1 MKRIAFIAFGHTG
14 STFPLAQKLSE
25 RGYFVDYYIVNN
37 CLGNIEGADF
47 VSHKYGYGISK
58 VDRCYWLTLSEFF
71 NENVTL
77 YLIKIFRPFQSVPM
91 VRDICKKIRY
101 MQINNICNS
110 INAKSYDFINIIGRY
125 DVEDIILFTKKLS
138 TSVCISLHEVCNHIH
153 PDFSSPTK
161 LLQYLFSEK
170 KNIIVHSDNSKN
182 DILKY
187 CDADIKC
194 IKNINFGLFSSY
206 SYIKSN
212 DNISLP
218 DKYALL
224 FGRFTPYKGLDI
236 LYEAVNLLP
245 IECRTYKFVIA
256 GSGNSEILDKMKNDD
271 RFVIINKYLTNS
283 DLVTLI
289 EKSQFVLCPYKSIS
303 QSGIPQ
309 TVYVFDKPII
319 ASELDA
325 FKNIIINEK
334 LGLLFPINDSKIL
347 AEKIKLLIV
356 NTELYESIIEN
367 IKSVEDIL
375 PHYSWEKIVTD
386 YVSLISHN

>member
-25 RGYFVDYYIVNN
+25 RGYLVDYYVVNS
-37 CLGNIEGADF
+37 CLDNIEGADF
-47 VSHKYGYGISK
+47 APHKYGYGISK

-77 YLIKIFRPFQSVPM
+77 YLIKIFRPFQSVPI

-101 MQINNICNS
+101 MQINNICNN
-110 INAKSYDFINIIGRY
+110 INAKSYDFINIVGRY
-125 DVEDIILFTKKLS
+125 DVGDIISFSKKLKGP
-138 TSVCISLHEVCNHIH
+138 VYISLHEVCNHIH
-153 PDFSSPTK
+153 PDFSSPTM

-206 SYIKSN
+206 SCIKSN

-245 IECRTYKFVIA
+245 IECRPYKFVIA
-256 GSGNSEILDKMKNDD
+256 GSGNSEILDKMENDG

-289 EKSQFVLCPYKSIS
+289 EKSQFVLCPYKSVS

-319 ASELDA
+319 ASDLSA
-325 FKNIIINEK
+325 FKNIVINEK
-334 LGLLFPINDSKIL
+334 LGLLFPANESRVL
-347 AEKIKLLIV
+347 AEKINMLIGNTKLYHSIV
-356 NTELYESIIEN
+356 DN
-367 IKSVEDIL
+367 IKSIEANL
-375 PHYSWEKIVTD
+375 PDYSWNKITD
-386 YVSLISHN
+386 EYIHLMA